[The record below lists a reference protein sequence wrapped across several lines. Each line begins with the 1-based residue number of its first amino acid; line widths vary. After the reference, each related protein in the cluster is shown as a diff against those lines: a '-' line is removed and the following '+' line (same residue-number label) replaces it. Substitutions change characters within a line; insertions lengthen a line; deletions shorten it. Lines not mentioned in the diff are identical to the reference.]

1 LTIKKKIKRKAITSR
16 KKIRL
21 RAANARI
28 TQNLGNGFRRFVFT
42 RREIAPGAMLE
53 LSLVAGANRKAI
65 SGGWSLRPGDPKT
78 PDVIST
84 ESYPRS
90 DNEWVITIWNES
102 TDFHFVIPYLIDKR
116 G

>member
-1 LTIKKKIKRKAITSR
+1 MAMKKKLNRKPTARQKS
-16 KKIRL
+16 RL

-42 RREIAPGAMLE
+42 RREIAPGQMLE
-53 LSLVAGANRKAI
+53 LSLVAGGNRKVV

-78 PDVIST
+78 SDVIST
-84 ESYPRS
+84 ETYPRTEG
-90 DNEWVITIWNES
+90 EWVITIWNKS
-102 TDFHFVIPYLIDKR
+102 ADFQFVVPYLIDKR